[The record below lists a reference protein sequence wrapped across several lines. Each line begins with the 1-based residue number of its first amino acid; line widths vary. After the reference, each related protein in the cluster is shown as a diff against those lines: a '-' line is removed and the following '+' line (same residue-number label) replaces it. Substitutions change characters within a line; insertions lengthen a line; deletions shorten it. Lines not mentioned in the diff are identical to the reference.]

1 MRPMSPPRS
10 KSSAIANSLS
20 SQALLESP
28 AYAHHLARRF
38 HLRAQLVGRGR
49 EFVEGKARHLGDDV
63 VESGLEGRG
72 SVGEHDLVQVHPES
86 HLRRHARDG
95 IAARLGRERR
105 GARHAGVD
113 LDEVIFEGV
122 GIERELHVAP
132 ALYLELADDLQRA
145 VAQHLH
151 FLVGEGLRGRDHD
164 AVAGVHSD
172 GVEVLHA
179 ADGDRGVVGVAHDLE
194 LYLLEALDAL
204 FHQHLPHGRE
214 LQGVLHD
221 LAKLLIVLG
230 KTAARAAQR
239 ERGTKHHRIADDLRR
254 FLRLLDAVS
263 DLRGDD
269 GLADAHAHL
278 FEFFAVFRHFDAF
291 KRRSEQFNV
300 AFVQNTAVRELHR
313 EVEPR
318 LSAKGGD
325 DGVRAL
331 VADDPRDIFE
341 GERLHIYLV
350 RHHFVRHDGG
360 GVGVGEHHFVAL
372 FLQGY
377 ARLRA
382 RIVELRRLPDDD
394 GAGAYDQY
402 LLYIRSLRHFSSTPL
417 C

>member
-1 MRPMSPPRS
+1 M
-10 KSSAIANSLS
+10 
-20 SQALLESP
+20 
-28 AYAHHLARRF
+28 
-38 HLRAQLVGRGR
+38 
-49 EFVEGKARHLGDDV
+49 
-63 VESGLEGRG
+63 
-72 SVGEHDLVQVHPES
+72 
-86 HLRRHARDG
+86 HADG
-95 IAARLGRERR
+95 I
-105 GARHAGVD
+105 
-113 LDEVIFEGV
+113 
-122 GIERELHVAP
+122 
-132 ALYLELADDLQRA
+132 
-145 VAQHLH
+145 
-151 FLVGEGLRGRDHD
+151 
-164 AVAGVHSD
+164 
-172 GVEVLHA
+172 EVLHA
-179 ADGDRGVVGVAHDLE
+179 AYGDRGVVGVAHDLE

-221 LAKLLIVLG
+221 LAKLLLVLG
-230 KTAARAAQR
+230 KAAARAAQR
-239 ERGTKHHRIADDLRR
+239 ERGTQHHGIADDLRR
-254 FLRLLDAVS
+254 LLRLLDAVS
-263 DLRGDD
+263 DLRGNDR
-269 GLADAHAHL
+269 LAYAHAHL
-278 FEFFAVFRHFDAF
+278 LKFFAVLRHFDTF

-318 LSAKGGD
+318 LAAKGGD

-350 RHHFVRHDGG
+350 RHHLVRHDGG